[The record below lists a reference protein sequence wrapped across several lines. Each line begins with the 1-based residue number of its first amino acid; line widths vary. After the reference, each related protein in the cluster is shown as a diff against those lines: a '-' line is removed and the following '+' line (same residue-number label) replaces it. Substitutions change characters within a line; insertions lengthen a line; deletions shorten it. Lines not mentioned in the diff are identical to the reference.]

1 MEHII
6 ATLLDNGYTRLV
18 AEAGYGLYNDI
29 AQRFYSEAVV
39 KSAENYRAIPKGIDP
54 QPHERTLQDAIKER
68 LALLHAYD
76 QSDAVLS
83 FTFNGQKMWLN
94 PQQRTNYLMTVN
106 AAEEEGLTAV
116 PFGGM
121 SIPIAHARQVLNA
134 LAIYAMQAMATT
146 DAHDAAIRNK
156 RKVETVDA
164 YDYTAG
170 YPAQLVFAL

>member
-1 MEHII
+1 M
-6 ATLLDNGYTRLV
+6 TDNITITELPNGMLRLV
-18 AEAGYGLYNDI
+18 ANQGYNLYNEV

-54 QPHERTLQDAIKER
+54 QPHERTLADAIAER

-94 PQQRTNYLMTVN
+94 PQQRTNYLMTIN
-106 AAEEEGLTAV
+106 AAEEQGMTAV
-116 PFGGM
+116 PFGGQQV
-121 SIPIAHARQVLNA
+121 PIAQARAVLNA

-146 DAHDAAIRNK
+146 DAHDATIRAK
-156 RKVETVDA
+156 RKIETVDA

-170 YPAQLVFAL
+170 YPANLTF

>member
-1 MEHII
+1 MDNHII
-6 ATLLDNGYTRLV
+6 IETLENGLLRLR
-18 AEAGYGLYNDI
+18 AEDGYNLYNEV

-94 PQQRTNYLMTVN
+94 PQQRTNYLMTIN
-106 AAEEEGLTAV
+106 AAEEQGMTAV
-116 PFGGM
+116 PFGGAQV
-121 SIPIAHARQVLNA
+121 PIAQARQVLNA
-134 LAIYAMQAMATT
+134 LAIYAMQAMAVT
-146 DAHDAAIRNK
+146 DAHMAEVRSMTDIAS
-156 RKVETVDA
+156 VDA
-164 YDYTAG
+164 FDHTAG
-170 YPAQLVFAL
+170 YPSNPVF

>member
-1 MEHII
+1 MDNHII
-6 ATLLDNGYTRLV
+6 IETLENGLLRLR
-18 AEAGYGLYNDI
+18 AEDGHNLYNEV

-39 KSAENYRAIPKGIDP
+39 RSAENYRAIPKGIDP

-94 PQQRTNYLMTVN
+94 PQQRTNYLMTIN
-106 AAEEEGLTAV
+106 AAEEQGYSSV
-116 PFGGM
+116 PFGGAQV
-121 SIPIAHARQVLNA
+121 PIAQARAVLNA

-146 DAHDAAIRNK
+146 DAHDAAIRSK
-156 RKVETVDA
+156 RKIATVDA

-170 YPAQLVFAL
+170 YPANLTF